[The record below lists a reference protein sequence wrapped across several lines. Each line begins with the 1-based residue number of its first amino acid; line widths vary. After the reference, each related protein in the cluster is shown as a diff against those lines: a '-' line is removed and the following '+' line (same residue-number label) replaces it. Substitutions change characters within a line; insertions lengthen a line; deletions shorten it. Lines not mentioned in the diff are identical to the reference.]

1 MLDEKWTG
9 RMTPGLADLAGSP
22 DLINKHIMKLIN
34 FAKDALDGEEDNWY
48 NSCTTS
54 LFDVTSC
61 IYNTVYATL
70 YTYMCIGP
78 ITRYF

>member
-48 NSCTTS
+48 IFYTTN
-54 LFDVTSC
+54 LFYLLRTKYIYLCFTAC
-61 IYNTVYATL
+61 IHNV
-70 YTYMCIGP
+70 GP
-78 ITRYF
+78 ITPYF

>member
-48 NSCTTS
+48 SSYPTS
-54 LFDVTSC
+54 TIPLLSFIRHC
-61 IYNTVYATL
+61 RHYTVICVYI
-70 YTYMCIGP
+70 M
-78 ITRYF
+78 